1 MKGKEKEYN
10 RSIGSVGEM
19 RRTFQ
24 DVWSLFADAG
34 QASVATYIYAS
45 DISPERT
52 TRTAMTT
59 TLKQVL
65 TIAGSDSGGGA
76 GIQADIKA
84 MSANGVFAMS
94 VITAITAQNTEE
106 VTDVFE
112 LPPSVIAA
120 QIDAVFDDFEV
131 AAVKTGMLS
140 SATIVETVA
149 KMLKPQEVVNLVV
162 DPVMISKSGHTLLKP
177 DAIEAVKKQ
186 LFPLAL
192 LVTPNVHEAQQ
203 LSGIRITSLAEARR
217 AAKVIHGFGCQHVLI
232 KGGHLI
238 AERAT
243 DLLYDGR
250 FFHVYKGEFIETPHT
265 HGTGCTYASAIAAHL
280 ARGSSV
286 VDAVQSA
293 KTYVTEAIRHS
304 LAIGHGSGPT
314 NHFYFLAER

>member
-1 MKGKEKEYN
+1 LE
-10 RSIGSVGEM
+10 
-19 RRTFQ
+19 
-24 DVWSLFADAG
+24 
-34 QASVATYIYAS
+34 YIYAP
-45 DISPERT
+45 DFPTQQAIRT
-52 TRTAMTT
+52 EMSA

-106 VTDVFE
+106 VTEVFE
-112 LPPSVIAA
+112 LPPTVIAA
-120 QIDAVFDDFEV
+120 QIDAVFDDFDV

-140 SATIVETVA
+140 SASIVETVA
-149 KMLKPQEVVNLVV
+149 KMLTPQQIGNLVV
-162 DPVMISKSGHTLLKP
+162 DPVMISKSGHSLLKP
-177 DAIEAVKKQ
+177 DAMEAVKKQ
-186 LFPLAL
+186 LLPLSL

-203 LSGIRITSLAEARR
+203 LSGIEITSLADARR
-217 AAKVIHGFGCQHVLI
+217 AAKVIHGFGCKHVLI
-232 KGGHLI
+232 KGGHLL

-250 FFHVYKGEFIETPHT
+250 FFNVFKGEFIETPHT

-280 ARGSSV
+280 ARGKTIT
-286 VDAVQSA
+286 DAIQAA
-293 KTYVTEAIRHS
+293 KSYVTEAIRHS

-314 NHFYFLAER
+314 NHFYFLTDK